1 MVAWRLRHRPFIK
14 LQTPRLEKR
23 GVSRL
28 RALGF
33 ANDIGLHAVRL
44 IGLYKVMPGFDA
56 KMWHINDCR
65 RIIRLHFDQI
75 SNLKRFQPLAQL
87 QNGQGAQK
95 PGGIQGIFWCHTCQ
109 IAALLQPVHKVVTQS
124 RVTRGHERAMS
135 HDMFGIEIIDA
146 GLLPAMIVALMAG
159 IISFL
164 SPCVLPIVPPY
175 LAYMSGVSLNELSD
189 GAGKR
194 ARAVVPALFF
204 VLGLSTVFLFLGFT
218 ASAIGTVFL
227 QYQSYFNTV
236 AGVLVMAFGAHFIGI
251 YRISF
256 LDREARIDAG
266 DRGGS
271 SFGAY
276 VLGLAFAFGWTP
288 CIGPQLGA
296 ILSLAASEGN
306 VARGTT
312 LLAVYAF
319 GLGVPFILVAAFLP
333 RLTGLMGW
341 MKRHMEQIERVMGL
355 LLWTIGLLMLTGGFS
370 AFSFWLLEHFP
381 ALAVLG

>member
-1 MVAWRLRHRPFIK
+1 
-14 LQTPRLEKR
+14 
-23 GVSRL
+23 
-28 RALGF
+28 
-33 ANDIGLHAVRL
+33 
-44 IGLYKVMPGFDA
+44 
-56 KMWHINDCR
+56 
-65 RIIRLHFDQI
+65 
-75 SNLKRFQPLAQL
+75 
-87 QNGQGAQK
+87 
-95 PGGIQGIFWCHTCQ
+95 
-109 IAALLQPVHKVVTQS
+109 
-124 RVTRGHERAMS
+124 
-135 HDMFGIEIIDA
+135 MFGIEIIDA
-146 GLLPAMIVALMAG
+146 ALLPAMLVALVAG

-175 LAYMSGVSLNELSD
+175 LAYISGVSLNELTES
-189 GAGKR
+189 GSQR
-194 ARAVVPALFF
+194 ARAVMPALFF

-227 QYQSYFNTV
+227 QYQGYFNTV
-236 AGVLVMAFGAHFIGI
+236 AGILVMAFGAHFVGV
-251 YRISF
+251 YRFKF

-276 VLGLAFAFGWTP
+276 ILGLAFAFGWTP

-296 ILSLAASEGN
+296 ILSLAASEAN
-306 VARGTT
+306 VARGTS
-312 LLAVYAF
+312 LLAVYAI

-333 RLTGLMGW
+333 RLQGLMGW

-370 AFSFWLLEHFP
+370 AFSFWLLETFP